1 MAAPSYTT
9 DLTSQ
14 QIFTDGGVGTWSL
27 ISSGGGGQNSLTD
40 PETDDYVQGSS
51 SVSRS
56 PWSSAARGM
65 VFNSSQTIASGD
77 AVFIWTKAD
86 VAQALDTKAGVDP
99 QGGGIQCL
107 IGSASSALNA
117 YYVDGSDT
125 YTFGGWKCYPIDPT
139 VAASGV
145 FGSAPSATTS
155 WFGVAWNVP
164 ASGPSKGFPFK
175 IDAMRVGRSFS
186 ITGGDLANGYANFSE
201 LSSTS
206 GSLANQWGV
215 FNFSNGVY
223 TMQGLMELG
232 TTVTAVDF
240 RDSNKGLFVAN
251 TEFVTSN
258 FNGIE
263 VNNAAS
269 RVDWTNISISALG
282 SVSKGY
288 FLANANAD
296 INLESCSFVGMSTF
310 GFLSNST
317 INDTV
322 FRACGQIDQ
331 NLAVMARCTISNST
345 ATSALLLDNSAA
357 DLGGNVSET
366 TFISSGTGH
375 AIEITGGTSA
385 TLNNISFNNY
395 AVTDGSTGNEAVYI
409 NIGSGNFTVNVSGG
423 DTPTIRTAGATVTV
437 EASAQ
442 VTLEGLKV
450 NSEVRFYSGT
460 DPDTSVEV
468 AGVENSGSSFSFS
481 QSVAGQVGYYVIF
494 AIGYKDIYVPYT
506 YKSVDDTL
514 AIQQVID
521 RVYDNP

>member
-1 MAAPSYTT
+1 
-9 DLTSQ
+9 
-14 QIFTDGGVGTWSL
+14 
-27 ISSGGGGQNSLTD
+27 
-40 PETDDYVQGSS
+40 
-51 SVSRS
+51 
-56 PWSSAARGM
+56 
-65 VFNSSQTIASGD
+65 
-77 AVFIWTKAD
+77 
-86 VAQALDTKAGVDP
+86 
-99 QGGGIQCL
+99 
-107 IGSASSALNA
+107 
-117 YYVDGSDT
+117 
-125 YTFGGWKCYPIDPT
+125 
-139 VAASGV
+139 
-145 FGSAPSATTS
+145 
-155 WFGVAWNVP
+155 
-164 ASGPSKGFPFK
+164 
-175 IDAMRVGRSFS
+175 MRVGRSFS
-186 ITGGDLANGYANFSE
+186 ITDGDLANGYGNFPG

-232 TTVTAVDF
+232 TTATAVDF
-240 RDSNKGLFVAN
+240 RDSNKVLFVAN

-296 INLESCSFVGMSTF
+296 INLESCSFVDMSTF

-494 AIGYKDIYVPYT
+494 AIGYRDIYVPYT

-521 RVYDNP
+521 RVYNNP